1 MHDDSLLYQAA
12 ELYFVQDMTMGA
24 VAERLGVSRSTVSRM
39 LADAKAR
46 GIVTITLRPPDTPT
60 DRLSRRIHDT
70 FRVTAH
76 IAGTQRASHSGQRL
90 DAVSRYTAQLLASWV
105 RDGTSLGV
113 AWGTTTSAIASH
125 VRHTNTQDVSVVQLN
140 GAAGPR
146 TAGTDTSAPLLSTL
160 AQAFN
165 AELYPF
171 PTPAFF
177 DWEQTRTLLWQES
190 SVRRILAARAS
201 IDLAVFSV
209 GAFHGPVLSQVYTE
223 GHLSSSE
230 LRSLSAH
237 RVVGDICTVFIRED
251 GSYSDIELNRRAS
264 GPTPADLARIPR
276 RVCVVSG
283 RHKVRGIVGALRSGA
298 VTDLVID
305 DLTAKDVLDHVDGAG
320 ARP

>member
-105 RDGTSLGV
+105 QDGTSLGV

-201 IDLAVFSV
+201 VDLAVFSV
-209 GAFHGPVLSQVYTE
+209 GAFRGPMISQVYTSGYLPE
-223 GHLSSSE
+223 DA
-230 LRSLSAH
+230 LRELSAH
-237 RVVGDICTVFIRED
+237 RVVGDVCTVFLRED
-251 GSYSDIELNRRAS
+251 GTYADIDYNRRAS
-264 GPTPADLARIPR
+264 GPTPMELRRIPR
-276 RVCVVSG
+276 RLCVVAG
-283 RHKVRGIVGALRSGA
+283 DHKVPGVVGALRAGV
-298 VTDLVID
+298 VTDLLID
-305 DLTAKDVLDHVDGAG
+305 ERTAASVVRHLFG
-320 ARP
+320 R